1 MSGAS
6 GVECVRDPG
15 RASVVLDPL
24 RLAILERS
32 RQPRSASDIA
42 GELGLPRQRVN
53 YHVKELAKAGFL
65 VEAGRVR
72 RRNFYE
78 QRYRATAGGYLV
90 SPEALGPV
98 AADPE
103 AVADRMSAAYLL
115 ALSAR
120 LQREV
125 GGAAERAEAGGWRL
139 ATLSMDAELRFE
151 SGAQRRAFAEA
162 LRDAVAAVVAEHAAP
177 ARIDD
182 GSPGAGTRYRLMLG
196 CWPVAV
202 PPDGSAE
209 TENPEDPDQEGGET
223 A

>member
-1 MSGAS
+1 MQLTS

-24 RLAILERS
+24 RLEILERA
-32 RQPRSASDIA
+32 REPRSASDIA

-53 YHVKELAKAGFL
+53 YHVKELARAGFL
-65 VEAGRVR
+65 AEAGRVR

-98 AADPE
+98 APDPGTVE
-103 AVADRMSAAYLL
+103 DRLSAAFLL

-125 GGAAERAEAGGWRL
+125 GGAAERARAGGWRL

-151 SGAQRRAFAEA
+151 SARQRRAFAEA
-162 LRDAVAAVVAEHAAP
+162 LRDAVAAVIAEHAAP
-177 ARIDD
+177 AVADD
-182 GSPGAGTRYRLMLG
+182 GSPGTGTPYRLMLG
-196 CWPVAV
+196 CWPVPA
-202 PPDGSAE
+202 DF
-209 TENPEDPDQEGGET
+209 EDPEEGET
-223 A
+223 R

>member
-1 MSGAS
+1 MDTMGH
-6 GVECVRDPG
+6 VECVREPG
-15 RASVVLDPL
+15 RASVVLNPL
-24 RLAILERS
+24 RLEILDRS
-32 RQPRSASDIA
+32 REPRSASDIA

-65 VEAGRVR
+65 TEAGRIR

-98 AADPE
+98 AADPG
-103 AVADRMSAAYLL
+103 AVADRLSAAYLL

-125 GGAAERAEAGGWRL
+125 GGAAERARAEGWRL

-151 SGAQRRAFAEA
+151 SGGKRRAFAEA
-162 LRDAVAAVVAEHAAP
+162 LRDAVAAVIAEHAAP
-177 ARIDD
+177 ATADG
-182 GSPGAGTRYRLMLG
+182 GSPGTGTPYRLMVG
-196 CWPVAV
+196 CWPA
-202 PPDGSAE
+202 
-209 TENPEDPDQEGGET
+209 GE
-223 A
+223 AQKRRASPARDDVSP

>member
-1 MSGAS
+1 M
-6 GVECVRDPG
+6 
-15 RASVVLDPL
+15 VLDPL

-32 RQPRSASDIA
+32 REPRSASDIA

-65 VEAGRVR
+65 AEAGRVR

-103 AVADRMSAAYLL
+103 AVEDRLSAAYLL

-120 LQREV
+120 LQGEV
-125 GGAAERAEAGGWRL
+125 GGAAERARAGGWRL

-151 SGAQRRAFAEA
+151 SAGQRRAFAEA

-177 ARIDD
+177 ATADD
-182 GSPGAGTRYRLMLG
+182 GSPGPGTAYRLMLG
-196 CWPVAV
+196 CWPV
-202 PPDGSAE
+202 PS
-209 TENPEDPDQEGGET
+209 EDHEEGET
-223 A
+223 R

>member
-1 MSGAS
+1 MESVS
-6 GVECVRDPG
+6 SIECVRDPG
-15 RASVVLDPL
+15 RAAMVLDPL

-32 RQPRSASDIA
+32 REPRSASDIA

-65 VEAGRVR
+65 AEAGRVR

-90 SPEALGPV
+90 SPEALGPM

-103 AVADRMSAAYLL
+103 AVEDRMSAAYLL

-125 GGAAERAEAGGWRL
+125 GGAAERARAEGWRL

-151 SGAQRRAFAEA
+151 SAGQRRAFTEA
-162 LRDAVAAVVAEHAAP
+162 LRDAVAAVIAEHAAP
-177 ARIDD
+177 ARTDD
-182 GSPGAGTRYRLMLG
+182 GSPGAGTPYRLMLG
-196 CWPVAV
+196 CWPVPA
-202 PPDGSAE
+202 PQGGPKDPEAR
-209 TENPEDPDQEGGET
+209 NPERGD
-223 A
+223 AA

>member
-1 MSGAS
+1 METIG
-6 GVECVRDPG
+6 GIECVRDPG
-15 RASVVLDPL
+15 RAAVVLHPL
-24 RLAILERS
+24 RLSILERS
-32 RQPRSASDIA
+32 REPRSASEVA

-65 VEAGRVR
+65 AEAGRVR

-125 GGAAERAEAGGWRL
+125 GGAAERARAGGWRL

-151 SGAQRRAFAEA
+151 SGARRRAFVEA
-162 LRDAVAAVVAEHAAP
+162 LRDAVAAVIAEHAAP
-177 ARIDD
+177 ARMDD
-182 GSPGAGTRYRLMLG
+182 GTPGAGTPYRLMLG
-196 CWPVAV
+196 CWPA
-202 PPDGSAE
+202 PAE
-209 TENPEDPDQEGGET
+209 TGGPTDAGDRRTDRGES